1 MSTYNVI
8 VHSAEEGGYWAE
20 VPDLPGCYTEADTL
34 DELNANIREAISLC
48 LEDAPANVE
57 HSSLMHSSPPLRR
70 IADFVQYQRTP

>member
-34 DELNANIREAISLC
+34 DELNAKIREAISLY
-48 LEDAPANVE
+48 LEDAPGNVE
-57 HSSLMHSSPPLRR
+57 HSSMMQ
-70 IADFVQYQRTP
+70 VTV

>member
-34 DELNANIREAISLC
+34 DELNANVREAIALY
-48 LEDAPANVE
+48 LEDAPSKIE
-57 HSSLMHSSPPLRR
+57 HSSLMQ
-70 IADFVQYQRTP
+70 VTV

>member
-34 DELNANIREAISLC
+34 DELNANIREAISLY
-48 LEDAPANVE
+48 LEDAPTNVE
-57 HSSLMHSSPPLRR
+57 HSSLMQ
-70 IADFVQYQRTP
+70 VTV

>member
-34 DELNANIREAISLC
+34 DELNANIREAISLY
-48 LEDAPANVE
+48 LEDAPANGG
-57 HSSLMHSSPPLRR
+57 HSAMMQ
-70 IADFVQYQRTP
+70 VTV